1 VDNLLNRSL
10 RKQYN
15 HANSEQAKLLDRV
28 NGAPKLNRVI
38 ATLTLFLGLATMMF
52 GVYAEQWTTIQ
63 LLVRQF
69 IPFFG

>member
-1 VDNLLNRSL
+1 MADGL

-15 HANSEQAKLLDRV
+15 HANSEQAKLIR
-28 NGAPKLNRVI
+28 PTQWCTKLNRVI
-38 ATLTLFLGLATMMF
+38 ATLTLFLGLGAMML
-52 GVYAEQWTTIQ
+52 GVYSEQWTTIQ